1 MRIIFTKK
9 ISKIMISKK
18 LGSHFSYDFV
28 EVIKIKPMVVE
39 PFDLKN
45 NSLVFSSVN
54 AVNSFFQNGFKPNE
68 NFVSKNFNKIYTVGL
83 ATKKEVRKHGFGT
96 FKVTKH
102 AKELSEFI
110 IDSSAKEKFL
120 HFCGNLA
127 LDVLNKTLP
136 LQNITYKKIPVYET
150 QLLYPQISG
159 NYDAVCFFSPS
170 GVRSFAKFNSLENI
184 KIFSIG
190 ETTEKEIR
198 KFTENPVITSKE
210 SNLDDLLTL
219 ISAHSS

>member
-150 QLLYPQISG
+150 QLLYPQVSG

-198 KFTENPVITSKE
+198 KFTTNPVITSKE